1 MDIVTIITLIIGF
14 AAIGG
19 LIFYLNKQN
28 SQNKNIDI
36 IEKKLNE
43 MFPNLLQNANAQL
56 ITMANEKLGAEK
68 KAIETDLI
76 NKKDAIEGLVKKLQD
91 EIKEHNQKLET
102 AELKREGSYSKIVQ
116 AITQQQEEMGRQ
128 REVTQSL
135 SEATHHL
142 KNLLSN
148 NQKLGHF
155 GEQVAE
161 DLLKMAG
168 FVIDTDYHKQKA
180 GSDSSR
186 PDFTVL
192 LPDGSKI
199 NVDAKFPFQNL
210 QKMLET
216 QDKAGQ
222 ETARRDFEKDVKE
235 KIKQVSTRNYIDPES
250 NTVDFAILFIPNE
263 MIFSY
268 IYQNMQE
275 IWQTAITNK
284 VILAG
289 PFNFTAIIRMI
300 RQSYT
305 TFNYQKNITGIIN
318 LVKEFEKQFALYNV
332 EFEKIGKNIE
342 TLSKQYQTVNT
353 TRSNQLTKVVEKIKL
368 SDAGESA
375 GGQNNLLD

>member
-1 MDIVTIITLIIGF
+1 MDISIITTLVIGF
-14 AAIGG
+14 IAIGA
-19 LIFYLNKQN
+19 LIFYFNKQN
-28 SQNKNIDI
+28 KNQGEIKDA
-36 IEKKLNE
+36 LNE
-43 MFPNLLQNANAQL
+43 IFPNLLKNAQEQL

-68 KAIETDLI
+68 KNIETDLG
-76 NKKDAIEGLVKKLQD
+76 NKKDAIESLVKKLQE

-142 KNLLSN
+142 KSLLSN
-148 NQKLGHF
+148 NKLRGDF

-168 FVIDTDYHKQKA
+168 FVIDTDYLKQKA
-180 GSDSSR
+180 GTDASR
-186 PDFTVL
+186 PDFTVM

-216 QDKAGQ
+216 QDKTSQ
-222 ETARRDFEKDVKE
+222 EVARKDFEKDVKE
-235 KIKQVSTRNYIDPES
+235 KIKQVSTRNYINPEE

-268 IYQNMQE
+268 IYENMQE
-275 IWQTAITNK
+275 IWHTAIENK

-318 LVKEFEKQFALYNV
+318 LVKEFEKQFNQYNQ
-332 EFEKIGKNIE
+332 EFEKIGKNID
-342 TLSKQYQTVNT
+342 TLSKQYQMVNT
-353 TRSNQLTKVVEKIKL
+353 TRTNQLTKVVDKIKL
-368 SDAGESA
+368 NEGIE
-375 GGQNNLLD
+375 QPTLLAK

>member
-1 MDIVTIITLIIGF
+1 MDISIITTLVIGF
-14 AAIGG
+14 IAIGA
-19 LIFYLNKQN
+19 LIFYFNKQN
-28 SQNKNIDI
+28 KNQGEI
-36 IEKKLNE
+36 KNALNE
-43 MFPNLLQNANAQL
+43 IFPNLLKNAQEQL

-68 KAIETDLI
+68 KNIETDLG
-76 NKKDAIEGLVKKLQD
+76 NKKDAIESLVKKLQE

-142 KNLLSN
+142 KSLLSN
-148 NQKLGHF
+148 NKLRGDF

-168 FVIDTDYHKQKA
+168 FVIDTDYLKQKA
-180 GSDSSR
+180 GTDASR
-186 PDFTVL
+186 PDFTVM

-216 QDKAGQ
+216 QDKTSQ
-222 ETARRDFEKDVKE
+222 EVARKDFEKDVKE
-235 KIKQVSTRNYIDPES
+235 KIKQVSTRNYINPEE

-268 IYQNMQE
+268 IYENMQE
-275 IWQTAITNK
+275 IWHTAIENK

-318 LVKEFEKQFALYNV
+318 LVKEFEKQFNQYNQ
-332 EFEKIGKNIE
+332 EFEKIGKNID
-342 TLSKQYQTVNT
+342 TLSKQYQMVNT
-353 TRSNQLTKVVEKIKL
+353 TRTNQLTKVVDKIKL
-368 SDAGESA
+368 NEGIE
-375 GGQNNLLD
+375 QPTLLAK